1 MTNIVQR
8 LCRYDQRGF
17 WPPSMT
23 CTSSYHIWLAKL
35 SISGFLIPTKT
46 TKTEVKSPGHD
57 CVPSVFLSV
66 PSVPSDSQTRIPRW
80 HRCCNVVGHSLQW
93 YLEVHPSRLR
103 HHNGWYLGAGASPF
117 RALKHH
123 LGPKSDVWCFT
134 KMGKPKH
141 HFKWSLFPENGQ
153 KYQVKILISSQQTLG
168 WIKARVKEGKYPK
181 YQINRNL
188 DCYSP
193 PNMSAILGYQ
203 GDPFPFETRL
213 AYPFEQ
219 TFN

>member
-1 MTNIVQR
+1 M
-8 LCRYDQRGF
+8 
-17 WPPSMT
+17 
-23 CTSSYHIWLAKL
+23 
-35 SISGFLIPTKT
+35 
-46 TKTEVKSPGHD
+46 KSPGHD

-66 PSVPSDSQTRIPRW
+66 PSDSQTRIPTW
-80 HRCCNVVGHSLQW
+80 HQCCNVVGHSLQW
-93 YLEVHPSRLR
+93 YLEVRPSRLR

-134 KMGKPKH
+134 KMGKPKP

-153 KYQVKILISSQQTLG
+153 KYPVNLNFIAANPWLNKGSSTKRKISEIPNKSKLGLLFTSQHVSHSGIILG
-168 WIKARVKEGKYPK
+168 TT
-181 YQINRNL
+181 
-188 DCYSP
+188 
-193 PNMSAILGYQ
+193 GYQ